1 MCWKV
6 DFCLFAREN
15 VPESCCFS
23 FLKIQLEILKFN
35 AYTLVFPVYRNST
48 NLATQKSLA
57 EELEMKNFLGKR
69 RLQSQHSGRTTP
81 LGTKT
86 SGTTTFRAAK
96 TIEISFPSATRWA
109 LFVWLGDALLVAEL
123 AIFIHMAW
131 SPPKDAVSYSVWH
144 TQKLAKCTSSTQSTR
159 ASFVCWRPAV
169 PLVRALVWK
178 VFLVDATWNDDDQ
191 KLKRPILQTAW
202 HYNLQSLL

>member
-1 MCWKV
+1 MRLEGMCWKV

-15 VPESCCFS
+15 VPESFCFS

-35 AYTLVFPVYRNST
+35 AYTLVYPVYRNST

-86 SGTTTFRAAK
+86 SGTTTFLAAK

-109 LFVWLGDALLVAEL
+109 LFVWLG
-123 AIFIHMAW
+123 FISCRARDFHPQGVE
-131 SPPKDAVSYSVWH
+131 SPPKE
-144 TQKLAKCTSSTQSTR
+144 TQCRRT
-159 ASFVCWRPAV
+159 VCGTHR
-169 PLVRALVWK
+169 
-178 VFLVDATWNDDDQ
+178 N
-191 KLKRPILQTAW
+191 
-202 HYNLQSLL
+202 